1 MVHDEGGWPKE
12 VDASEAQDTTK
23 WRKKLEKDP
32 AFTGAVRQ
40 LCGGTSKCLEQ
51 NSTIDLFQHYFF
63 MEEPDSLVENLNLKT
78 VALFKDVSDEPRSIS
93 KIGWHPEG
101 PTKIVGSY
109 SSLRFLRMSD
119 EMSTASHIWD
129 VNERNL
135 PLVSLK
141 SQSPL
146 ICCQYNNKQSDLLLA
161 GCYNGKAGGSAAG
174 GVLQR

>member
-1 MVHDEGGWPKE
+1 MVHEEGGWPKE
-12 VDASEAQDTTK
+12 VDATEAQDTSK

-32 AFTGAVRQ
+32 TFTAAVRG
-40 LCGGTSKCLEQ
+40 LVGATSKCLEH
-51 NSTIDLFQHYFF
+51 NTTIDLFENYFF
-63 MEEPDSLVENLNLKT
+63 EEEPDALVENLNLKT
-78 VALFKDVSDEPRSIS
+78 VAVFKDVAGDPRSIS

-109 SSLRFLRMSD
+109 SSLRFLRTAD

-141 SQSPL
+141 SQSAL
-146 ICCQYNNKQSDLLLA
+146 VCCQYNNKQSDLLLG
-161 GCYNGKAGGSAAG
+161 GCYSGIEKNFNNS
-174 GVLQR
+174 